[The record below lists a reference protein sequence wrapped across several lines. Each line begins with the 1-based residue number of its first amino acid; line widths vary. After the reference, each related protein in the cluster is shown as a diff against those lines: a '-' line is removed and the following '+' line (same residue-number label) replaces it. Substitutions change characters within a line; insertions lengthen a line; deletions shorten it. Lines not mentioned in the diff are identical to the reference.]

1 MLAEVLDLLL
11 VYKLWRTSQ
20 AKPTLTMLVLEELI
34 AMRHLP
40 GHSLLRMQEMLM
52 KMNFGTNSLEAQLE
66 EATLTQIKLLE
77 MALDVRVQA
86 PITTTTDDE
95 RMQG

>member
-1 MLAEVLDLLL
+1 MLVEVLDLLL
-11 VYKLWRTSQ
+11 VYKLWQMSQ
-20 AKPTLTMLVLEELI
+20 AKATSTMLALEELT
-34 AMRHLP
+34 AMLHLP

-52 KMNFGTNSLEAQLE
+52 KMNFGTNSLEAQLV

-86 PITTTTDDE
+86 PITTTTDDK